1 MYDDLAECKMK
12 DLKGKARTG
21 NEIREAYGTRLL
33 PVSCISVR
41 NKFSVLCLPIWFQL
55 MQAAFDISKLFLL
68 RNVDFSD

>member
-33 PVSCISVR
+33 SVSCMSVR
-41 NKFSVLCLPIWFQL
+41 NENSLET
-55 MQAAFDISKLFLL
+55 
-68 RNVDFSD
+68 